1 MQRTLA
7 SRSGAARLVRI
18 GVAVA
23 MSASMLAVAGSSI
36 ALGQETAE
44 CEVTD
49 LGTLGSF
56 FDRVLEAE
64 GRWTTED
71 CDSRFRAGSDAHTYR
86 FEVADAGRVRIGLT
100 SPEADSYLYLLTED
114 GRRIS
119 DNDDSGAGLDARV
132 ERDLT
137 PGVYLVEATTVGG
150 RGRGPADFTLTISR
164 LEGCDFVHLG
174 TLEPGVDLTAEGSWS
189 LETCGSRFASA
200 HPAHSYSFN
209 LAEAA
214 RVRVDLESDTGDPVL
229 SLASLEHGII
239 GANDDGGEGRD
250 ARIEQYLLPGVYLI
264 DATTYL
270 ERDKQPLQADFT
282 LTVHLVDETAQ
293 QQEPRLK
300 IEKVR
305 APAEVVAGDPFTV
318 HFRIGNLGSGE
329 LPDDGSQALIY
340 VVGPRVFELLD
351 PVSGV
356 WDAGV
361 AYHTGDET
369 ASASSTAIDD
379 ITPFEATFY
388 KHGPLWIFVGVVA
401 EDADEDEIGFH
412 GIWHNLMVLSSPA
425 FDPVDVQVGS
435 SEYTVSAEA
444 DAEGEVTTTVTRV
457 AAPDAEVDP
466 QVQMQAIYTAGV
478 LTQILDGVFER
489 PALSGLSKDSD
500 PERVNVANPSSSSLI
515 SAFGQ
520 QYEAL
525 LSASGLIDGWRA
537 GEAINPNAIEELWL
551 DAASAASSRYASM
564 AADWRSLLD
573 RAEGQPELS
582 FEDAA
587 TVHSQV
593 AYVESIGAPAVAA
606 GDIITAAR
614 SADGGWED
622 PDVWAMMAEQWT
634 CSPGEDALR
643 EALEAAGSDNIDELV
658 MLDSYLRLAR
668 PVHGLAVDQ
677 TLCAAAAADSALWRF
692 LQRLSIDGSTEL
704 REMLGL
710 TPPAPAVT
718 PEPTETPEPHRLQ
731 IVVRLADD
739 GRLEYGVELAGGERV
754 LPPNRFLPAE
764 AAVGHWHMSGEVEV
778 DGGAIG
784 KIRARHVAG
793 GRTEV
798 SFRDADGEVI
808 TPDIAFLPADAAAG
822 VWYRSSE
829 IEVPAASLDSE
840 DSAGE

>member
-1 MQRTLA
+1 
-7 SRSGAARLVRI
+7 
-18 GVAVA
+18 

>member
-7 SRSGAARLVRI
+7 SRSGAARLVRV

-23 MSASMLAVAGSSI
+23 MIASMLAVAGSSI

-86 FEVADAGRVRIGLT
+86 FEVADAGRVRIGL
-100 SPEADSYLYLLTED
+100 SSAEADAYLYLLSED
-114 GRRIS
+114 GGRIA
-119 DNDDSGAGLDARV
+119 DNDDTGAGLDARV
-132 ERDLT
+132 ERDLA
-137 PGVYLVEATTVGG
+137 PGVYLIEATTVGG
-150 RGRGPADFTLTISR
+150 RDRGPADFTLTVGR
-164 LEGCDFVHLG
+164 VEGCDFVHLG
-174 TLEPGVDLTAEGSWS
+174 ALEAGVDLTAEGTWS
-189 LETCGSRFASA
+189 LETCGSRYVSA

-214 RVRVDLESDTGDPVL
+214 RVRIDLESESGDPVL

-239 GANDDGGEGRD
+239 GANDDGGAIRN

-300 IEKVR
+300 IEEVR
-305 APAEVVAGDPFTV
+305 APAVVVAGDPFTV
-318 HFRIGNLGSGE
+318 HFRIGNLGGGE

-340 VVGPRVFELLD
+340 IVGPRVFDLLA

-388 KHGPLWIFVGVVA
+388 KHGPQWIFVGVVA
-401 EDADEDEIGFH
+401 EDADENEIGFH

-425 FDPVDVQVGS
+425 FDPVDVQVGFT
-435 SEYTVSAEA
+435 EYTVSAEA
-444 DAEGEVTTTVTRV
+444 DAEGEVTTTVARV

-478 LTQILDGVFER
+478 LTQILHGVFER
-489 PALSGLSKDSD
+489 PALSGLSEDSD
-500 PERVNVANPSSSSLI
+500 PERVDVANPSSSSLI
-515 SAFGQ
+515 RAFGQ
-520 QYEAL
+520 QYAAL

-551 DAASAASSRYASM
+551 DAAGAASSHYASM

-582 FEDAA
+582 FQDAA
-587 TVHSQV
+587 TAHSQV
-593 AYVESIGAPAVAA
+593 AYVESIVAPAVAA
-606 GDIITAAR
+606 ADIITAAR
-614 SADGGWED
+614 GADGGWED
-622 PDVWAMMAEQWT
+622 PGVWAMMAEQSG
-634 CSPGEDALR
+634 CRPGEDSLR
-643 EALEAAGSDNIDELV
+643 EALEASEVDNIDELV
-658 MLDSYLRLAR
+658 ALDSYLRLAR

-677 TLCAAAAADSALWRF
+677 TLCAAAAADAALWRF
-692 LQRLSIDGSTEL
+692 LQRLSVDGSAEL

-710 TPPAPAVT
+710 APLAPVTT
-718 PEPTETPEPHRLQ
+718 PEPPATPEPHRLQ
-731 IVVRLADD
+731 VIVRLADD
-739 GRLEYGVELAGGERV
+739 GRLEYGVELAGGERI
-754 LPPNRFLPAE
+754 LPPNRFLPAD
-764 AAVGHWHMSGEVEV
+764 AAVGHWHMSGDVEV
-778 DGGAIG
+778 DGDAIG

-829 IEVPAASLDSE
+829 IEVPAVAMMSGDS
-840 DSAGE
+840 